1 MAETKTI
8 ADMRTPVLLT
18 VVGVFNDAGFLR
30 CARVAAQ
37 LASEFVTVDAAP
49 SALTE
54 TDWEDWAAQKKR
66 ELGGAAYAHDAAQ
79 NPMVL
84 YNGCNYIGGTQAFFA
99 WARRVYDA
107 EIDAEWLQDALIGTT
122 PARAYDAAFEKHPD
136 ADARHSF
143 VELELQ
149 YDGAG
154 EGKEQEAPQSGKV
167 CIELYEELC
176 PNACAN
182 FKALCAGKGGVG
194 YAGTPFHRVV
204 PGGYVLGGDVVSG
217 HGDAGKAA
225 LGGEAEDTF
234 ADECFTLSH
243 GQTGIVSMSNQ
254 GAHTNASQFFVT
266 LKPLPFLDT
275 KFQAIGRVVT
285 GMRHFRGIEK
295 MPMAN
300 QRPQGTCVIAAAQVL
315 AEPNGALVG
324 EGKEAKSE

>member
-1 MAETKTI
+1 MH
-8 ADMRTPVLLT
+8 
-18 VVGVFNDAGFLR
+18 AGK
-30 CARVAAQ
+30 
-37 LASEFVTVDAAP
+37 
-49 SALTE
+49 ALG
-54 TDWEDWAAQKKR
+54 R
-66 ELGGAAYAHDAAQ
+66 S
-79 NPMVL
+79 
-84 YNGCNYIGGTQAFFA
+84 
-99 WARRVYDA
+99 RRVYDA
-107 EIDAEWLQDALIGTT
+107 EIDAQWLQDALMRTT
-122 PARAYDAAFEKHPD
+122 PGQPADFEKHPD

-149 YDGAG
+149 YG
-154 EGKEQEAPQSGKV
+154 EGKEQQSGKV
-167 CIELYEELC
+167 CIELYEEFC

-182 FKALCAGKGGVG
+182 FKALCAGEGGSG

-204 PGGYVLGGDVVSG
+204 PGGYVQGGDNVSG

-225 LGGEAEDTF
+225 LGAEAEDTF

-254 GAHTNASQFFVT
+254 GPHTNASQFFVT

-300 QRPQGTCVIAAAQVL
+300 QRPQGTCMIAAAKVL
-315 AEPNGALVG
+315 AEPNGARVG
-324 EGKEAKSE
+324 ERKEGKAD